1 MTTISPS
8 ATRREV
14 PFFNYRGAFGAIET
28 ELMATITDVIHRGAF
43 IMQRDLTD
51 FEAAVAKYLGVRH
64 AFGVGNATDG
74 LHIAFRAAG
83 LKAGDEVIFPA
94 HTMVASPASV
104 HFAGG
109 VPVPVDIGPDHMID
123 PNVIERAI
131 TKKTK
136 FIMPVQVN
144 GRTCDMDAIQS
155 IADKHGLRIVED
167 AAQAL
172 GSAFKGKR
180 AGSFGVAASFSFY
193 PAKVLG
199 CIGDGGLL
207 VTNDDKV
214 ADIAHQ
220 LRDHGRDRE
229 GEVSSWGMNSRLDN
243 IQAAILH
250 LQFRDYETIISHR
263 RTLAAA
269 YQARLG
275 DLKELTLPPAPD
287 ADKRHFDVYQN
298 YELEADRRD
307 ELRDHL
313 KANGIGTLIQ
323 WGGKAVHQFERLGLK
338 ASLPATEKFFKR
350 CLMIPMNMMVTV
362 DDVEHIS
369 GVIRKFYGR

>member
-1 MTTISPS
+1 MIVTTTAS
-8 ATRREV
+8 TREI

-28 ELMATITDVIHRGAF
+28 ELMATIRDVIGRGAF
-43 IMQRDLTD
+43 IMQKDLVE
-51 FEAAVAKYLGVRH
+51 FEEAIANYLGVKH

-83 LKAGDEVIFPA
+83 LRQGDEVIFPA
-94 HTMVASPASV
+94 HTMVASPAAV

-109 VPVPVDIGPDHMID
+109 IPVPVDMGPDHMLD
-123 PNVIERAI
+123 PKSLEKAI
-131 TKKTK
+131 TKRTK

-155 IADKHGLRIVED
+155 LATQHGLRIIED

-172 GSAFKGKR
+172 GSSFKSKR
-180 AGSFGVAASFSFY
+180 AGSFGIAASFSFY

-199 CIGDGGLL
+199 SLGDGGMV
-207 VTNDDKV
+207 VTNDDAV
-214 ADIAHQ
+214 ADKVHQ

-250 LQFRDYETIISHR
+250 LQFRDYDTIIEHR
-263 RTLAAA
+263 RKLAQT
-269 YQARLG
+269 YQDALA
-275 DLKELTLPPAPD
+275 DLKELTLPPAPG

-298 YELEADRRD
+298 YEIEADRRD
-307 ELRDHL
+307 ELRTHL
-313 KANGIGTLIQ
+313 KQQGIGTLVQ

-338 ASLPATEKFFKR
+338 ASLPVTERFFTR
-350 CLMIPMNMMVTV
+350 CLMLPMNMMVSV
-362 DDVEHIS
+362 DDAEHVAAS
-369 GVIRKFYGR
+369 IRSFYRT